1 MSEKPVLPTPDALL
15 KGREQPDVVEVPPRL
30 VLALRGAG
38 GPTTPIF
45 SASVGALYGIS
56 YTLRFA
62 RKKAGRAV
70 FKVGVL
76 EGEWRAEGGD
86 LSIAETP
93 SQDSWRWRMQMCVPD
108 DVTEEE
114 LRDAVEAATT
124 KRGGKLEGS
133 EEAQRIEVLRVEP
146 GRFARILHVGPYS
159 TEPESFARIGQLLL
173 EQGLSREPWHLEVY
187 LSDPSRTAPDKL
199 KTVLLVRVD

>member
-1 MSEKPVLPTPDALL
+1 MSERPLLPTPDALL

-45 SASVGALYGIS
+45 SAAVGALYGIS

-114 LRDAVEAATT
+114 LGGAVEAATT

-133 EEAQRIEVLRVEP
+133 EEAQRIELLRVGP

-159 TEPESFARIGQLLL
+159 TEPESFAKIGQLLL

-187 LSDPSRTAPDKL
+187 LSDPSRTAPAKI